1 VPVIDSLAIG
11 IIAAS
16 LVFAAWS
23 LVGVVRDRPPDRLQF
38 AGVVLVELS
47 LLIQEAIATNRLV
60 QGDRPEE
67 LALFIGYLVA
77 SLIILPLGAWLGL
90 LERTRWGTAIIGFAF
105 LVIPVLVVR
114 LQQIWEGTV
123 G

>member
-1 VPVIDSLAIG
+1 VIDVLAIA
-11 IIAAS
+11 IITGS
-16 LVFAAWS
+16 LLFAAWS
-23 LVGVVRDRPPDRLQF
+23 LVGVVRDRPPDRLQLT
-38 AGVVLVELS
+38 GVVVVELG
-47 LLIQEAIATNRLV
+47 LLVQEAIATNRLM
-60 QGDRPEE
+60 QGDRPDE

-77 SLIILPLGAWLGL
+77 SLVILPLGAWLGL

-114 LQQIWEGTV
+114 LQQVWEGTV